1 MSGWRSAW
9 RSLTRSIHCPLCG
22 KLQQPAETCAD
33 TECKADIRGL
43 KSPLHG
49 LRFHDLRHH
58 AITELAESQ
67 ASERTI
73 MSIAGHVSPKML
85 DHYSHVRIHAK
96 RQALDALSS
105 KSSGER
111 QSWTGGYD
119 TNHDTIAVVIPSQT
133 SYVAEKYGGDDETRT
148 RDLCRDRAA
157 KRQSNALDSST

>member
-1 MSGWRSAW
+1 MRLELFVA
-9 RSLTRSIHCPLCG
+9 LPL
-22 KLQQPAETCAD
+22 AD

-148 RDLCRDRAA
+148 RDLCRDRRELNRWAT
-157 KRQSNALDSST
+157 QNQ